1 MTTWRGGSSACTAA
15 TRTRSSTGPATAG
28 SIRCAGARSQP
39 GDFYRLLP
47 PRDDVH
53 RVRTT
58 SAETSV
64 SIHLLAND
72 TGCVWRHT
80 YDEHSGETS
89 PFRSGYVNAECA

>member
-1 MTTWRGGSSACTAA
+1 VPPGAMTPVHDRL
-15 TRTRSSTGPATAG
+15 
-28 SIRCAGARSQP
+28 AR
-39 GDFYRLLP
+39 RLVG
-47 PRDDVH
+47 VH

-80 YDEHSGETS
+80 FDERTGETS
-89 PFRSGYVNAECA
+89 PFRSGHVNAECDSE